1 MNIKVICINLILI
14 FSFSYS
20 FVFGQQAYQEGW
32 KAFQKNDRA
41 EARKY
46 FSQAVSNPE
55 AILSLSLIDM
65 YENKLDDAF
74 ENFRKF
80 YESSPNPYPYFY
92 ALCSQPYVFSY
103 GKVLNTAQLAFF
115 EKIVNDPKM
124 NGTLKAMIYVRLGEH
139 YKLINNTKKS
149 EENFAKI
156 GAIEN
161 WQVVGTFDNV
171 SGSGFNKD
179 WGTVEKAK
187 TNEAFKNKVNADV
200 YWYSP
205 GKNKENKW
213 FSFSYFFNMNDAIMY
228 AQTFVNSPT
237 EQEVYLRAGN
247 SGSLKIWLNDALVSS
262 VSEERNC
269 DLDIYNYKVK
279 LNKGANRI
287 LVQIGTSDISRANFL
302 VRLTDEKGIPIPA
315 ITSSENYA
323 DYTKSSVK
331 YDLAELP
338 FFAEEF
344 FKGKVNS
351 DNSNPLNHILLA
363 ETYLRNDKS
372 YQATKVLKNL
382 ETVSGKS
389 TLTAYRLYE
398 AFNHSQNKTDTQKEI
413 EYIKKEDPNSFYAL
427 QANYKDAVKS
437 EKYDEAENIFEK
449 TKQLYGES
457 EVTDGWAIAIA
468 SYQNKFDDH
477 VKLSKELYKK
487 YPQNSDYMFQNFNIE
502 KSVSNNPAKAIEV
515 IENYLKSF
523 NNSDVMSKL
532 ATTYLEQGN
541 TKKGLAVLYK
551 RSELSPYETLY
562 YQNMTKILT
571 NMQLYDEALKSS
583 DKALKLAPYESDFY
597 FSRGLIYKNTNNE
610 TQAKDN
616 FQKAVYYS
624 PSNYDARTQLRLIDK
639 RKEIF
644 SLFPDSKLQ
653 ELIAAASNTPENPD
667 DNSLVI
673 LNEKQQV
680 IYPEGAREFRYD
692 LAVKILNKSGIEDW
706 KEYTIDYNSSS
717 KKLIVDKAEVIKANG
732 SVCKAESNNNH
743 IVFTNLE
750 TNDVLHLEYRMQ
762 DYLSGG
768 EMSLQFY
775 DNFQFQYG
783 VPTMVCKFSIL
794 VPKDKEFK
802 YKMKNTE
809 TQPEIVEIEN
819 MKLYTWEMKNMPAIK
834 REPYMSTIYD
844 VAPAVQYSS
853 IPDWKYISD
862 WYKDVTES
870 KFNTDYVL
878 NETFAELIKGKE
890 NASKLEKAKIFYN
903 YIRENFTY
911 LSVDFMQNNYV
922 PQKASRTITN
932 RLGDCKDLSTLFV
945 SLCRMADIDANLVL
959 ILPRDYG
966 TANVLLPSLN
976 AFNHVIAQ
984 LRIDNKTYYQE
995 MTVDYLPFGSVP
1007 PADRNAQ
1014 ILPIPFNADV
1024 ANNKLINLTMPQ
1036 RTIDKSLLKG
1046 LFKIT
1051 NNDFDIYEENVYYGS
1066 LASQC
1071 RSALKSLSYDEKLK
1085 YLDKNISE
1093 EHDTQAKATNLK
1105 YSGLDNLLDSVVL
1118 SYNVKMSGAIQDVAG
1133 MKIFR
1138 LPWNNTNSLSI
1149 VAAETRKYPLEYW
1162 TCQFEDK
1169 TTKIITLILPQ
1180 GKKLVEVPENKQ
1192 IQCPNAKY
1200 SLTFDLKEPGKVIIK
1215 RNFER
1220 TGDTVSTEDYAKFK
1234 EFIHAVNE
1242 SDNKQYAIK

>member
-1 MNIKVICINLILI
+1 MNKKVIYINLILI

-20 FVFGQQAYQEGW
+20 FVFGQQAYQQGW

-41 EARKY
+41 EARRY

-55 AILSLSLIDM
+55 ATLSLSLIDM

-80 YESSPNPYPYFY
+80 YESSSNPYPYLY
-92 ALCSQPYVFSY
+92 ALCSQPYVFSD

-115 EKIVNDPKM
+115 EKIVNDPNM
-124 NGTLKAMIYVRLGEH
+124 NGTLKAMIYGRLGEH
-139 YKLINNTKKS
+139 YNLTNNTKKS

-179 WGTVEKAK
+179 WGAVEKAK
-187 TNEAFKNKVNADV
+187 TNEVFKNKVNADV
-200 YWYSP
+200 YWYTP
-205 GKNKENKW
+205 GKNNENKW
-213 FSFSYFFNMNDAIMY
+213 IFFDYFFYLNNAIMY
-228 AQTFVNSPT
+228 AQTFVNSPA
-237 EQEVYLRAGN
+237 EQEAYLRAGN

-279 LNKGANRI
+279 LNKGTNRI

-302 VRLTDEKGIPIPA
+302 IRLTDEKGIPVPA

-344 FKGKVNS
+344 FKEKVNS
-351 DNSNPLNHILLA
+351 DKNNPLNHILLA

-398 AFNHSQNKTDTQKEI
+398 AYTRSKNQTDTEKEM

-427 QANYKDAVKS
+427 QATYEEAVES
-437 EKYDEAENIFEK
+437 EKYDEAENILEK

-468 SYQNKFDDH
+468 SYQKKFDDLI
-477 VKLSKELYKK
+477 KLSKELYKK
-487 YPQNSDYMFQNFNIE
+487 YPQSYDYMFLNFNIE

-515 IENYLKSF
+515 IENYLKSY
-523 NNSDVMSKL
+523 NNSDAMSYL
-532 ATTYLEQGN
+532 AATYLEQGN
-541 TKKGLAVLYK
+541 TKKGLTALYK
-551 RSELSPYETLY
+551 RSELKPYATGY
-562 YQNMTKILT
+562 YQNMTNVLT
-571 NMQLYDEALKSS
+571 SMQLYDEALKSS
-583 DKALKLAPYESDFY
+583 DKALKLAPYLSEIY

-644 SLFPDSKLQ
+644 SVFPDSKLQ

-680 IYPEGAREFRYD
+680 IYPESAREFRYD

-706 KEYTIDYNSSS
+706 KEYTIGYNSYWQ
-717 KKLIVDKAEVIKANG
+717 KLIVDKAEVIKANG
-732 SVCKAESNNNH
+732 SVSKAESDDNH

-750 TNDVLHLEYRMQ
+750 ANDVLHLEYRMQ
-762 DYLSGG
+762 DLSSGK
-768 EMSLQFY
+768 MALQFF
-775 DNFQFQYG
+775 DDFQFQYG
-783 VPTMVCKFSIL
+783 VPIMVSKFSIL

-809 TQPEIVEIEN
+809 IQPEIVDIEN

-834 REPYMSTIYD
+834 SEPYMSTYND
-844 VAPAVQYSS
+844 VAPAVHYSS
-853 IPDWKYISD
+853 IPDWKYVSD
-862 WYKDVTES
+862 WYKDLTVS
-870 KFNTDYVL
+870 KFNADYVL
-878 NETFAELIKGKE
+878 KETFAELIKGKE

-903 YIRENFTY
+903 YILNNFTY
-911 LSVDFMQNNYV
+911 SSVDFMQSNYV
-922 PQKASRTITN
+922 PQKASRTITT

-945 SLCRMADIDANLVL
+945 SLCRMADIDANMVL
-959 ILPRDYG
+959 ILTRDNG
-966 TANVLLPSLN
+966 TANLIMPTVD
-976 AFNHVIAQ
+976 FNHAIAQ
-984 LRIDNKTYYQE
+984 LKIDNKTYYLE
-995 MTVDYLPFGSVP
+995 LTDDGLPFGSLPTDDV
-1007 PADRNAQ
+1007 NAQ

-1036 RTIDKSLLKG
+1036 RTINQSLRKHAL
-1046 LFKIT
+1046 KIT
-1051 NNDFDIYEENVYYGS
+1051 NNDFDIDREYVSYGPS
-1066 LASQC
+1066 ASAK
-1071 RSALKSLSYDEKLK
+1071 RSSYKSLSNDERLK
-1085 YLDKNISE
+1085 TMNENISNE
-1093 EHDTQAKATNLK
+1093 FDTQAKVSNLK
-1105 YSGLDNLLDSVVL
+1105 YSGLDNLLDSVVV
-1118 SYNVKMSGAIQDVAG
+1118 SYNVKVSGALQDVAG

-1138 LPWNNTNSLSI
+1138 LPWSDSNSSDI
-1149 VAAETRKYPLEYW
+1149 VAAETRKFPLEYW
-1162 TCQFEDK
+1162 QYQFEDK
-1169 TTKIITLILPQ
+1169 TTEIITLILPQ

-1234 EFIHAVNE
+1234 EFIHAINE
-1242 SDNKQYAIK
+1242 NDNKQYAIK